1 MANLIPDFDDLHALR
16 ANGEDL
22 VGKLMNNFWQDRQIA
37 TDIKEYP
44 DRYEVKADL
53 PGIQKED
60 ITLHYGDDVLSIVAT
75 QQKSNEEKDDNGRY
89 LRRERSSSSYQRS
102 FTMRDI
108 DEEKIKATFDNGVL
122 HLILPKKTL
131 AEQPG
136 KTIPI
141 D

>member
-44 DRYEVKADL
+44 DRYEIEADL
-53 PGIQKED
+53 PGVAKEN
-60 ITLHYGDDVLSIVAT
+60 ITLHYGDEVLSIEAV
-75 QQKSNEEKDDNGRY
+75 QKKSTEEKDDEGRY
-89 LRRERSSSSYQRS
+89 LRRERSTSSYQRS
-102 FTMRDI
+102 FTIKDI
-108 DEEKIKATFDNGVL
+108 DEDQIKATFENGVL
-122 HLILPKKTL
+122 HLTLPKKTL
-131 AEQPG
+131 EQQPG

-141 D
+141 N

>member
-44 DRYEVKADL
+44 DRYEIKADL
-53 PGIQKED
+53 PGITKEN
-60 ITLHYGDDVLSIVAT
+60 ITLHYGDEVLSIEALQEKQT
-75 QQKSNEEKDDNGRY
+75 EEKDEEGRY
-89 LRRERSSSSYQRS
+89 LRRERSTSSYQRS
-102 FTMRDI
+102 FTMKDI
-108 DEEKIKATFDNGVL
+108 DEDQIKATFENGVL
-122 HLILPKKTL
+122 HLVLPKKTL
-131 AEQPG
+131 EQQPG

>member
-60 ITLHYGDDVLSIVAT
+60 ITLHYGDDVLSIAAF
-75 QQKSNEEKDDNGRY
+75 QKT
-89 LRRERSSSSYQRS
+89 SS
-102 FTMRDI
+102 
-108 DEEKIKATFDNGVL
+108 E
-122 HLILPKKTL
+122 
-131 AEQPG
+131 
-136 KTIPI
+136 
-141 D
+141 